1 MEPDESAE
9 RKHYYELWLKER
21 QQKQLLDKDECPHDE
36 HDHGYCLECGKD
48 ILDDL
53 ISHAELMREDWP

>member
-1 MEPDESAE
+1 MARDESDD
-9 RKHYYELWLKER
+9 YYEEWLRDR
-21 QQKQLLDKDECPHDE
+21 QRRKLQDECPHDE

-53 ISHAELMREDWP
+53 ISHAELMRED